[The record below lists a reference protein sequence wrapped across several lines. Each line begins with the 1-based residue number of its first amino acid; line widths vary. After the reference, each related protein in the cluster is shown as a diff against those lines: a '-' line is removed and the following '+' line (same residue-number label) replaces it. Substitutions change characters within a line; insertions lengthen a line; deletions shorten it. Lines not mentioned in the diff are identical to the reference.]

1 MRHAGVFQKFH
12 YGGFSFDGGSLG
24 NWKVYRLAVSI
35 SLSTTYVAKEGN
47 NCGSLSLSLRGM
59 LSSIIEIV

>member
-1 MRHAGVFQKFH
+1 MRHAWFCQKFH

-24 NWKVYRLAVSI
+24 NRKIYRLAVSI
-35 SLSTTYVAKEGN
+35 SLPTTYVAKEGN

-59 LSSIIEIV
+59 LSSIIEIL